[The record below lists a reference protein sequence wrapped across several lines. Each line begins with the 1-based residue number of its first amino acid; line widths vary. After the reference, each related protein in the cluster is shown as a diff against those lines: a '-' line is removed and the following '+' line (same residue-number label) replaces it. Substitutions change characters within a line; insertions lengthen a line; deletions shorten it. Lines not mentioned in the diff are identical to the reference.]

1 MPFLAVA
8 SAGAT
13 VAKAAGVS
21 FKKPSPRYHGGP
33 LYGTVNTFLSRIAN
47 GDVAAIRELDT
58 LRRTAKDRGA
68 WEALWQEYVKV
79 QPLTEAQR
87 AAITQA
93 EPGAIVPA
101 ARTGAPILAAPGT
114 AAPSALSLV
123 TEPLR
128 AALDDSTTAQEAAI
142 REAAAQT
149 AERVGVGGGAALA
162 GGLRGSSGPLDTL
175 IEFSQKPGGTL
186 TLVVGAVVLIAGVA
200 FYAGRH

>member
-8 SAGAT
+8 SAGAS
-13 VAKAAGVS
+13 VAKAVGVS

-33 LYGTVNTFLSRIAN
+33 LFGTLNGFLSRIAS
-47 GDVAAIRELDT
+47 GDVAAIREVDT
-58 LRRTAKDRGA
+58 ARRTSKDKGA
-68 WEALWQEYVKV
+68 WETAWQEYVKI

-87 AAITQA
+87 AVIAQL
-93 EPGAIVPA
+93 EPGALVPA
-101 ARTGAPILAAPGT
+101 ARTGAAILASPGA

-128 AALDDSTTAQEAAI
+128 AALDDSTSAQEAAI

-149 AERVGVGGGAALA
+149 AERVGVGGGALLA
-162 GGLRGSSGPLDTL
+162 GNLRGSSGPLDTL

-186 TLVVGAVVLIAGVA
+186 VLVVGAVALVAGIA
-200 FYAGRH
+200 FFAGRH